1 LARRKV
7 FCRASCHGAPLRRS
21 RRGLI
26 ALAIDFWSLLSRRI
40 SDARLFIDGTE
51 SPQIAEAIEKV

>member
-1 LARRKV
+1 MPSILSRCARSAIAQR
-7 FCRASCHGAPLRRS
+7 LE
-21 RRGLI
+21 